1 MNKFILFCK
10 TFVIL
15 IAAYFAFAVLSC
27 LLPDKSIK
35 SHIAESAPKMVEEGL
50 YPQAIIRVEQCQM
63 DNFTDALIMNQ
74 MFNID
79 RKHPVKSAMRM
90 IRSSEKGRDWD
101 QPGLLLRRVKGETLE
116 EQHYARYW
124 HGSTFLFRPL
134 FLVMDFLTLRHILFI
149 VSSLLI
155 VLLLCAY
162 YPRAGLLKTIAF
174 ALGFLVTYGFVT
186 QFSMQFFP
194 VLALTVIGSLFV
206 VKCEQSA
213 NLGLTFFV
221 IGSLTCYFDLLTT
234 PLLTLGIPLAVM
246 LSLKRNDEFKLKDNL
261 IEISKLILLW
271 GLGFAL
277 TFGTKWA
284 LASLILGQNIF
295 SDAYEVSLYRMEAEE
310 FTRWDALT
318 KNFDMLNLWIIG
330 AAALILLLF
339 SIVNRL
345 KISYKKVPLFL
356 LIALMPYVWY
366 LLLANHSYLHWW
378 FTYRLQA
385 ITVVCLLLM
394 VCDGSFHEKRRKKS
408 LFYGLKLWKKSLF

>member
-10 TFVIL
+10 TFAIL

-35 SHIAESAPKMVEEGL
+35 MHIAESAPKMVEEGL
-50 YPQAIIRVEQCQM
+50 YPQAIIRMEQCQM

-74 MFNID
+74 MYNID
-79 RKHPVKSAMRM
+79 RKHPITSAMKM

-101 QPGLLLRRVKGETLE
+101 QPGLLLRKVNGENLE

-162 YPRAGLLKTIAF
+162 YPKAGLMKTIAL
-174 ALGFLVTYGFVT
+174 ALGFLLTYGFVM

-194 VLALTVIGSLFV
+194 VLALTIIGSLLV
-206 VKCEQSA
+206 VKRKQSD
-213 NLGLTFFV
+213 NSGLLFFV
-221 IGSLTCYFDLLTT
+221 IGSMTCYFDLLTT
-234 PLLTLGIPLAVM
+234 PLLTLGIPMAVM
-246 LSLKRNDEFKLKDNL
+246 LSLKREDEFQFKDSI
-261 IEISKLILLW
+261 IEISKLTLLW
-271 GLGFAL
+271 GGGFAL
-277 TFGTKWA
+277 TFLTKWA

-295 SDAYEVSLYRMEAEE
+295 ADAYEVSLYRMEAEE
-310 FTRWDALT
+310 FTRWDAVT
-318 KNFDMLNLWIIG
+318 KNFDMLDLWMIG
-330 AAALILLLF
+330 IATVVLLLLF
-339 SIVNRL
+339 IIKRL
-345 KISYKKVPLFL
+345 KINHKRVVLFL
-356 LIALMPYVWY
+356 IIGLMPYVWY

-385 ITVVCLLLM
+385 ITVVCLLYM
-394 VCDGSFHEKRRKKS
+394 FCDRSSAMKDGKS
-408 LFYGLKLWKKSLF
+408 PLFTS

>member
-10 TFVIL
+10 TFAIL
-15 IAAYFAFAVLSC
+15 IAAYFGFAVLSC
-27 LLPDKSIK
+27 LLPDNSIK
-35 SHIAESAPKMVEEGL
+35 MHIAESAPKMVEEGL

-74 MFNID
+74 MYNID
-79 RKHPVKSAMRM
+79 RKHPVKSAMKM

-101 QPGLLLRRVKGETLE
+101 QPGLLLRKVNGEKLE
-116 EQHYARYW
+116 DQHYARYW

-149 VSSLLI
+149 VSSILI

-162 YPRAGLLKTIAF
+162 YPRAGLMKTIAL
-174 ALGFLVTYGFVT
+174 ALGFLLTYGFVM

-194 VLALTVIGSLFV
+194 VLALTVIGSLLV
-206 VKCEQSA
+206 VKHKEST
-213 NLGLTFFV
+213 NFGLLFFV

-246 LSLKRNDEFKLKDNL
+246 LSLKREDEFSFKDNL

-284 LASLILGQNIF
+284 LASLILRQNIF
-295 SDAYEVSLYRMEAEE
+295 SDAYEVSLYRMEAEQ
-310 FTRWDALT
+310 FTRWEALT
-318 KNFDMLNLWIIG
+318 KNFGMLNLWMISL
-330 AAALILLLF
+330 AAVVLLLL
-339 SIVNRL
+339 SIINRL
-345 KISYKKVPLFL
+345 KISYKKVILFL
-356 LIALMPYVWY
+356 IIGLMPYVWY

-385 ITVVCLLLM
+385 ITVVCLLFM
-394 VCDGSFHEKRRKKS
+394 FCDGNSAMKNGKNPF
-408 LFYGLKLWKKSLF
+408 FTP

>member
-1 MNKFILFCK
+1 MNKFIHFCK
-10 TFVIL
+10 AFAIL

-35 SHIAESAPKMVEEGL
+35 THIAESAPKMVEEGL
-50 YPQAIIRVEQCQM
+50 YPQAIIRMEQCQM

-74 MFNID
+74 IYNID
-79 RKHPVKSAMRM
+79 RKHPVKSAMKM

-101 QPGLLLRRVKGETLE
+101 QPGLLLRKVNGENLE

-149 VSSLLI
+149 VSSIFI

-162 YPRAGLLKTIAF
+162 YPKAGLIKTIALV
-174 ALGFLVTYGFVT
+174 LGFLLTYGFVM

-194 VLALTVIGSLFV
+194 VLALTVIGSLLV
-206 VKCEQSA
+206 AKREQSA
-213 NLGLTFFV
+213 NFGLLFFV

-234 PLLTLGIPLAVM
+234 PLLTLGIPMAVM
-246 LSLKRNDEFKLKDNL
+246 LSLKREDEFQLKDNI
-261 IEISKLILLW
+261 IEISKLTLFW

-277 TFGTKWA
+277 TFLTKWA
-284 LASLILGQNIF
+284 LASFILGQNIF

-310 FTRWDALT
+310 FTRWEAVT
-318 KNFDMLNLWIIG
+318 TNFNMLNLWMIG
-330 AAALILLLF
+330 IAAAILLLF
-339 SIVNRL
+339 VIIKRL
-345 KISYKKVPLFL
+345 KISYKKAILFL
-356 LIALMPYVWY
+356 IIGLMPYVWY

-385 ITVVCLLLM
+385 ITVVCLLFM
-394 VCDGSFHEKRRKKS
+394 FCDGSFAMKDGKS
-408 LFYGLKLWKKSLF
+408 PFFTH

>member
-10 TFVIL
+10 TFFIL

-27 LLPDKSIK
+27 LLPDNSIK
-35 SHIAESAPKMVEEGL
+35 MHIAESAPKMVEEGL

-74 MFNID
+74 MYNID
-79 RKHPVKSAMRM
+79 RKHPVKSAMKM

-101 QPGLLLRRVKGETLE
+101 QPGLLLRKVNGENLE
-116 EQHYARYW
+116 DQHYARYW

-149 VSSLLI
+149 VSSILI

-162 YPRAGLLKTIAF
+162 YPRAGLMKTIAL
-174 ALGFLVTYGFVT
+174 ALGFLLTYGFVM

-194 VLALTVIGSLFV
+194 VLALTVIGSLLV
-206 VKCEQSA
+206 VKHKESA
-213 NLGLTFFV
+213 NFGLLFFV
-221 IGSLTCYFDLLTT
+221 ISSLTCYFDLLTT
-234 PLLTLGIPLAVM
+234 PLLTLGIPLTVM
-246 LSLKRNDEFKLKDNL
+246 LSLKREDEFSFKDNL

-295 SDAYEVSLYRMEAEE
+295 SDAYEVSLYRMEAEQ
-310 FTRWDALT
+310 FTRWEALT
-318 KNFDMLNLWIIG
+318 KNFGMLNLWMISI
-330 AAALILLLF
+330 AAVVLLLL
-339 SIVNRL
+339 SIINRL
-345 KISYKKVPLFL
+345 KISYKKVILFL
-356 LIALMPYVWY
+356 IIGLMPYVWY

-385 ITVVCLLLM
+385 ITVVCLLFM
-394 VCDGSFHEKRRKKS
+394 FCNGSSAIKDGKS
-408 LFYGLKLWKKSLF
+408 PFFTH

>member
-1 MNKFILFCK
+1 MNKFIHFCK
-10 TFVIL
+10 AFAVL
-15 IAAYFAFAVLSC
+15 IAAYFAFTVLSC

-35 SHIAESAPKMVEEGL
+35 AHIAESAPKMVEEGL

-74 MFNID
+74 IYNID
-79 RKHPVKSAMRM
+79 RKHPVKSAMKM

-101 QPGLLLRRVKGETLE
+101 QPGLLLRKVNGENLE

-149 VSSLLI
+149 VSSILI

-162 YPRAGLLKTIAF
+162 YPKAGLIKTTAL
-174 ALGFLVTYGFVT
+174 ALGFLLTYGFVM

-194 VLALTVIGSLFV
+194 VLALTVIGSLLV
-206 VKCEQSA
+206 AKREQSA
-213 NLGLTFFV
+213 NFGLLFFV

-234 PLLTLGIPLAVM
+234 PLLTLGIPMAVM
-246 LSLKRNDEFKLKDNL
+246 LSLKREDEFQLKDNI
-261 IEISKLILLW
+261 IEISKLTLLW

-277 TFGTKWA
+277 TFLTKWA

-310 FTRWDALT
+310 FTRWEAVT
-318 KNFDMLNLWIIG
+318 TNFNMLNLWMISI
-330 AAALILLLF
+330 AVAILLLF
-339 SIVNRL
+339 VIIKRL
-345 KISYKKVPLFL
+345 KISYKKAVLFL
-356 LIALMPYVWY
+356 IIGLMPYAWF
-366 LLLANHSYLHWW
+366 LILANHSYLHWW

-385 ITVVCLLLM
+385 ITVVCLLFM
-394 VCDGSFHEKRRKKS
+394 FCDRSSAMKDGKNTFS
-408 LFYGLKLWKKSLF
+408 LL

>member
-10 TFVIL
+10 TFAIL

-27 LLPDKSIK
+27 LLPDNSIK
-35 SHIAESAPKMVEEGL
+35 MHIAESAPKMVEEDL
-50 YPQAIIRVEQCQM
+50 YPQAIIRMEQCQM

-74 MFNID
+74 MYNID
-79 RKHPVKSAMRM
+79 RKHPIKSAMKM

-101 QPGLLLRRVKGETLE
+101 QPGLLLRKVNGESLE
-116 EQHYARYW
+116 GQHYARYW

-134 FLVMDFLTLRHILFI
+134 FLVMDFVTLRHILFI
-149 VSSLLI
+149 VSSILI
-155 VLLLCAY
+155 VLLLCVY
-162 YPRAGLLKTIAF
+162 YPKAGLIKTIAL
-174 ALGFLVTYGFVT
+174 ALGFLLTYGFVM

-194 VLALTVIGSLFV
+194 VLALTVIGSLLV
-206 VKCEQSA
+206 VKHKQST
-213 NLGLTFFV
+213 NFGLLFFV

-234 PLLTLGIPLAVM
+234 PILTLGIPLAVM
-246 LSLKRNDEFKLKDNL
+246 LSLKREDEFSFKDNL

-295 SDAYEVSLYRMEAEE
+295 TDAYEVSLYRMEAEE
-310 FTRWDALT
+310 FTRWEALT
-318 KNFDMLNLWIIG
+318 KNFGMLNLWMISL
-330 AAALILLLF
+330 AAVVLLLL
-339 SIVNRL
+339 SIINRL
-345 KISYKKVPLFL
+345 KISYKKVILFL
-356 LIALMPYVWY
+356 IIGLMPYVWY

-385 ITVVCLLLM
+385 ITVVCLLFM
-394 VCDGSFHEKRRKKS
+394 FCNGSSAMKDGKS
-408 LFYGLKLWKKSLF
+408 PFFTH

>member
-10 TFVIL
+10 TFAIL
-15 IAAYFAFAVLSC
+15 IAAYFTFAVLSC
-27 LLPDKSIK
+27 LLPDRSIK
-35 SHIAESAPKMVEEGL
+35 MHIDESAPKMVEEGL
-50 YPQAIIRVEQCQM
+50 YPKAIIRMEQCQM

-74 MFNID
+74 MYNID
-79 RKHPVKSAMRM
+79 RKHPIKSAMKM

-101 QPGLLLRRVKGETLE
+101 QPGLLLRKVNGENLE
-116 EQHYARYW
+116 DQHYARYW

-134 FLVMDFLTLRHILFI
+134 FLLMDFLTIRHILFI

-162 YPRAGLLKTIAF
+162 YPRAGLMKTIAL
-174 ALGFLVTYGFVT
+174 ALGFLLTYGFVT

-194 VLALTVIGSLFV
+194 VLALTVIGSLLV
-206 VKCEQSA
+206 VKHKESA
-213 NLGLTFFV
+213 NFGLLFFI

-234 PLLTLGIPLAVM
+234 PLLTLGIPLAIL
-246 LSLKRNDEFKLKDNL
+246 LSLKHNDEFKLKDNL
-261 IEISKLILLW
+261 LEISKLILLW

-310 FTRWDALT
+310 FSRWDAVT
-318 KNFDMLNLWIIG
+318 TNFGMLNIWMIG
-330 AAALILLLF
+330 IAAVILLLF
-339 SIVNRL
+339 VIIKQL
-345 KISYKKVPLFL
+345 KISYKKVVLFF
-356 LIALMPYVWY
+356 IIGLMPYVWY

-385 ITVVCLLLM
+385 ITVVCLLFM
-394 VCDGSFHEKRRKKS
+394 FCDGSPAMKDGKS
-408 LFYGLKLWKKSLF
+408 PLFTP

>member
-1 MNKFILFCK
+1 MNKFIHFCK
-10 TFVIL
+10 AFAVL

-35 SHIAESAPKMVEEGL
+35 AHIAESAPKMVEEGL

-74 MFNID
+74 IYNID
-79 RKHPVKSAMRM
+79 RKHPVKSAMKM

-101 QPGLLLRRVKGETLE
+101 QPGLLLRKVNGENLE

-149 VSSLLI
+149 VSSILI

-162 YPRAGLLKTIAF
+162 YPKAGLIKTTAL
-174 ALGFLVTYGFVT
+174 ALGFLLTYGFVM

-194 VLALTVIGSLFV
+194 VLALTVIGSLLV
-206 VKCEQSA
+206 AKREQSA
-213 NLGLTFFV
+213 NFGLLFFV

-234 PLLTLGIPLAVM
+234 PLLTLGIPMAVM
-246 LSLKRNDEFKLKDNL
+246 LSLKREDEFQLKDNI
-261 IEISKLILLW
+261 IEISKLTLLW

-277 TFGTKWA
+277 TFLTKWA

-310 FTRWDALT
+310 FTRWEAVT
-318 KNFDMLNLWIIG
+318 TNFNMLNLWMISI
-330 AAALILLLF
+330 AVAILLLF
-339 SIVNRL
+339 VIIKRL
-345 KISYKKVPLFL
+345 KISYKKAVLFL
-356 LIALMPYVWY
+356 IIGLMPYAWF
-366 LLLANHSYLHWW
+366 LILANHSYLHWW

-385 ITVVCLLLM
+385 ITVVCLLFM
-394 VCDGSFHEKRRKKS
+394 FCDRSSAMKDGKNTFS
-408 LFYGLKLWKKSLF
+408 LL

>member
-27 LLPDKSIK
+27 LLPDNSIK
-35 SHIAESAPKMVEEGL
+35 MHIAESAPKMVEEGL

-74 MFNID
+74 MYNID
-79 RKHPVKSAMRM
+79 RKHPVKSAMKM

-101 QPGLLLRRVKGETLE
+101 QPGLLLRKVNGENLE
-116 EQHYARYW
+116 DQHYARYW

-149 VSSLLI
+149 VSSILI

-162 YPRAGLLKTIAF
+162 YPRAGLMKTIAL
-174 ALGFLVTYGFVT
+174 ALGFLLTYGFVM
-186 QFSMQFFP
+186 QFSMQYFP
-194 VLALTVIGSLFV
+194 VLALTVIGSLLV
-206 VKCEQSA
+206 VKHKESA
-213 NLGLTFFV
+213 NFGLLFFV
-221 IGSLTCYFDLLTT
+221 ISSLTCYFDLLTT
-234 PLLTLGIPLAVM
+234 PLLTLGIPLTVM
-246 LSLKRNDEFKLKDNL
+246 LSLKREDEFSFKDNL

-295 SDAYEVSLYRMEAEE
+295 SDAYEVSLYRMEAEQ
-310 FTRWDALT
+310 FTRWEALT
-318 KNFDMLNLWIIG
+318 KNFGMLNLWMISI
-330 AAALILLLF
+330 AAVVLLLL
-339 SIVNRL
+339 SIINRL
-345 KISYKKVPLFL
+345 KISYKKVILFL
-356 LIALMPYVWY
+356 IIGLMPYVWY

-385 ITVVCLLLM
+385 ITVVCLLFM
-394 VCDGSFHEKRRKKS
+394 FCNGSSAIKDGKS
-408 LFYGLKLWKKSLF
+408 PFFTH

>member
-27 LLPDKSIK
+27 LLPDNSIK
-35 SHIAESAPKMVEEGL
+35 MHIAESAPKMVEEGL

-74 MFNID
+74 MYNID
-79 RKHPVKSAMRM
+79 RKHPVKSAMKM

-101 QPGLLLRRVKGETLE
+101 QPGLLLRKVNGENLE
-116 EQHYARYW
+116 DQHYARYW

-149 VSSLLI
+149 VSSILI

-162 YPRAGLLKTIAF
+162 YPRAGLMKTIAL
-174 ALGFLVTYGFVT
+174 ALGFLLTYGFVM

-194 VLALTVIGSLFV
+194 VLALTVIGSLLV
-206 VKCEQSA
+206 VKHKEST
-213 NLGLTFFV
+213 NFGLLFFV

-234 PLLTLGIPLAVM
+234 PLLTLGITLAVM
-246 LSLKRNDEFKLKDNL
+246 LSLKREDEFSFKDNL

-310 FTRWDALT
+310 FTRWEALT
-318 KNFDMLNLWIIG
+318 KNFGMLNLWMISI
-330 AAALILLLF
+330 AVVILLLF
-339 SIVNRL
+339 SIINRL
-345 KISYKKVPLFL
+345 KISYKKVFLFL
-356 LIALMPYVWY
+356 IIGLMPYVWY

-385 ITVVCLLLM
+385 ITVVCLLFM
-394 VCDGSFHEKRRKKS
+394 FCGGSSAMKNGKS
-408 LFYGLKLWKKSLF
+408 PFLTP

>member
-27 LLPDKSIK
+27 LLPDNSIK
-35 SHIAESAPKMVEEGL
+35 MHIAESAPKMVEEGL

-74 MFNID
+74 MYNID
-79 RKHPVKSAMRM
+79 RKHPVKSAMKM

-101 QPGLLLRRVKGETLE
+101 QPGLLLRKVNGENLE
-116 EQHYARYW
+116 DQHYARYW

-149 VSSLLI
+149 VSSILI

-162 YPRAGLLKTIAF
+162 YPRAGLMKTIAL
-174 ALGFLVTYGFVT
+174 ALGFLLTYGFVM

-194 VLALTVIGSLFV
+194 VLALTVIGSLLV
-206 VKCEQSA
+206 VKHKESA
-213 NLGLTFFV
+213 NFGLLFFV
-221 IGSLTCYFDLLTT
+221 ISSLTCYFDLLTT
-234 PLLTLGIPLAVM
+234 PLLTLGIPLTVM
-246 LSLKRNDEFKLKDNL
+246 LSLKREDEFSFKDNL

-295 SDAYEVSLYRMEAEE
+295 SDAYEVSLYRMEAEQ
-310 FTRWDALT
+310 FTRWEALT
-318 KNFDMLNLWIIG
+318 KNFGMLNLWMISI
-330 AAALILLLF
+330 AAVVLLLL
-339 SIVNRL
+339 SIINRL
-345 KISYKKVPLFL
+345 KISYKKVILFL
-356 LIALMPYVWY
+356 IIGLMPYVWY

-385 ITVVCLLLM
+385 ITVVCLLFM
-394 VCDGSFHEKRRKKS
+394 FCNGSSAIKDGKS
-408 LFYGLKLWKKSLF
+408 PFFTH

>member
-1 MNKFILFCK
+1 MNKFIHFCK
-10 TFVIL
+10 TFAIL

-35 SHIAESAPKMVEEGL
+35 AHIAESAPKMVEEGL

-74 MFNID
+74 MYNID
-79 RKHPVKSAMRM
+79 RKHPVKSAMKM

-101 QPGLLLRRVKGETLE
+101 QPGLLLRKVNGENLE

-149 VSSLLI
+149 VSSILI

-162 YPRAGLLKTIAF
+162 YPKAGLIKTTAL
-174 ALGFLVTYGFVT
+174 ALGFLLTYGFVM

-194 VLALTVIGSLFV
+194 VLALTVIGSLLV
-206 VKCEQSA
+206 AKREQSA
-213 NLGLTFFV
+213 NFGLLFFV

-234 PLLTLGIPLAVM
+234 PLLTLGIPMAVM
-246 LSLKRNDEFKLKDNL
+246 LSLKREDEFQLKDNI
-261 IEISKLILLW
+261 IEISKLTLLW

-277 TFGTKWA
+277 TFLTKWA

-310 FTRWDALT
+310 FTRWEAVT
-318 KNFDMLNLWIIG
+318 TNFNMLNLWMISI
-330 AAALILLLF
+330 AVAILLLF
-339 SIVNRL
+339 VIIKRL
-345 KISYKKVPLFL
+345 KISYKKAVLFL
-356 LIALMPYVWY
+356 IIGLMPYAWF
-366 LLLANHSYLHWW
+366 LILANHSYLHWW

-385 ITVVCLLLM
+385 ITVVCLLFM
-394 VCDGSFHEKRRKKS
+394 FCDRSSAMKDGKNTFS
-408 LFYGLKLWKKSLF
+408 LL

>member
-1 MNKFILFCK
+1 MNKFIHFCK
-10 TFVIL
+10 AFAIL
-15 IAAYFAFAVLSC
+15 IAAYFTFAVLSC

-35 SHIAESAPKMVEEGL
+35 MHIAESAPKMVEEGL

-74 MFNID
+74 MYNID
-79 RKHPVKSAMRM
+79 HKHPVKSAMKM

-101 QPGLLLRRVKGETLE
+101 QPGLLLRKVNGENLE
-116 EQHYARYW
+116 DQHYARYW

-134 FLVMDFLTLRHILFI
+134 FLVMDFLTLQHILFI
-149 VSSLLI
+149 VSSILI

-162 YPRAGLLKTIAF
+162 YPRAGLMKTIAL
-174 ALGFLVTYGFVT
+174 ALGFLLTYGFVM

-194 VLALTVIGSLFV
+194 VLALTVIGSLLV
-206 VKCEQSA
+206 VKHKEST
-213 NLGLTFFV
+213 NFGLLFFV

-246 LSLKRNDEFKLKDNL
+246 LSLKREDEFSFKDNL

-310 FTRWDALT
+310 FTRWEALT
-318 KNFDMLNLWIIG
+318 KNFGMLNLWMISI
-330 AAALILLLF
+330 AAVVLLLL
-339 SIVNRL
+339 SIINRL
-345 KISYKKVPLFL
+345 KISYKKVILFL
-356 LIALMPYVWY
+356 IIGLMPYVWY

-385 ITVVCLLLM
+385 ITVVCLLFM
-394 VCDGSFHEKRRKKS
+394 FCDGSSAMKDGKS
-408 LFYGLKLWKKSLF
+408 PFFTH

>member
-10 TFVIL
+10 TFAIL
-15 IAAYFAFAVLSC
+15 IAAYFGFAVLSC
-27 LLPDKSIK
+27 LLPYNSIK
-35 SHIAESAPKMVEEGL
+35 MHIAESAPKMVEEGL

-74 MFNID
+74 MYNID
-79 RKHPVKSAMRM
+79 RKHPVKSAMKM

-101 QPGLLLRRVKGETLE
+101 QPGLLLRKVNGEKLE
-116 EQHYARYW
+116 DQHYARYW

-149 VSSLLI
+149 VSSILI

-162 YPRAGLLKTIAF
+162 YPRAGLMKTIAL
-174 ALGFLVTYGFVT
+174 ALGFLLTYGFVM

-194 VLALTVIGSLFV
+194 VLALTVIGSLLV
-206 VKCEQSA
+206 VKHKEST
-213 NLGLTFFV
+213 NFGLLFFV

-246 LSLKRNDEFKLKDNL
+246 LSLKREDEFSFKDNL

-310 FTRWDALT
+310 FTRWEALT
-318 KNFDMLNLWIIG
+318 KNFGMLNLWMISI
-330 AAALILLLF
+330 AVVVLLLF
-339 SIVNRL
+339 SIINRL
-345 KISYKKVPLFL
+345 KISYKKVILFL
-356 LIALMPYVWY
+356 IIGLMPYVWY

-385 ITVVCLLLM
+385 ITVVCLLFM
-394 VCDGSFHEKRRKKS
+394 FCDGSSAMKNGKS
-408 LFYGLKLWKKSLF
+408 PFLTP